1 METSYDKETDPKKT
15 MDIFSHNHSRVSGG
29 DIERE
34 SAFDAPVCVGGWK
47 ISLFF

>member
-1 METSYDKETDPKKT
+1 METTYDKETDPKKT
-15 MDIFSHNHSRVSGG
+15 MDIVPYNYSRISGG

-34 SAFDAPVCVGGWK
+34 SALNASVCLDGWK